1 MAIFGRRP
9 LTGPSNS
16 RNMKQVALLS
26 QRGRAMLR
34 VCQYLA
40 SVVHYVESKLV
51 LLVSSALSLPL
62 RTNKFRYVLL
72 FSSWS
77 SMLTVI
83 NKIHWCVAVYA
94 VNCTVDRR
102 SCRSHHQSSITYSSR
117 ITIFAYPTCI
127 RRPRWSPSEYCHNVW
142 YGKSRMVW
150 LPDGERIWRY
160 IIRCDTIH
168 ERDGDRWTDGP
179 RSCIASCGKKSI

>member
-1 MAIFGRRP
+1 MCMCQLDLYTNVWTQICNSADCAVARCLYVRLSVHLSVRQSVIRRYCVKTFFTIGQPHHSSFSTTKFMAIFGRRP

-83 NKIHWCVAVYA
+83 NKIH
-94 VNCTVDRR
+94 
-102 SCRSHHQSSITYSSR
+102 
-117 ITIFAYPTCI
+117 
-127 RRPRWSPSEYCHNVW
+127 
-142 YGKSRMVW
+142 
-150 LPDGERIWRY
+150 
-160 IIRCDTIH
+160 
-168 ERDGDRWTDGP
+168 
-179 RSCIASCGKKSI
+179 